1 MVNGLFTVSPSLKG
15 CGICCRHCSARMHW
29 IECQSGDNHSILKKE
44 EPTCVSAS
52 PSLCSCSTLLQYISG
67 CAGCSV
73 MVVVVTR
80 PIPAQEWVSTWPGAP
95 CRHRSREES
104 YPRPAARSTA
114 RSARSR
120 AETAQL
126 RAQWHQT
133 ARNCYHHHQ
142 CARSDIWRQQPGR
155 LQQSTNVKTSKNVQQ
170 LMWCSVLHLTHP
182 GSKAMDT
189 RKNTVITS
197 QKKSAKL

>member
-1 MVNGLFTVSPSLKG
+1 MNRMVNGLFTVSPSLKG
-15 CGICCRHCSARMHW
+15 CGSCCRHCSARMHL

-52 PSLCSCSTLLQYISG
+52 PSLCSCSTLLQYV
-67 CAGCSV
+67 CAV
-73 MVVVVTR
+73 
-80 PIPAQEWVSTWPGAP
+80 WWWWWWWPDPSPPRSEYLARRP

-142 CARSDIWRQQPGR
+142 CARSDIWRQQPGNR
-155 LQQSTNVKTSKNVQQ
+155 AVNKPSQS
-170 LMWCSVLHLTHP
+170 LTVP
-182 GSKAMDT
+182 GEGPHQGILLVDST
-189 RKNTVITS
+189 HFYT
-197 QKKSAKL
+197 